1 MLCPAWLVVGDFRR
15 GGSDGTPSNQERK
28 IKMQTA
34 KNRKGVA
41 LGSIFALVVSLF
53 GAAPAASAATDGA
66 DIGIYPLSNVD
77 LTNFTG
83 LVTED
88 FPVYAQLKPGSSNT
102 NFADTKVVWKI
113 ENVSGAYDVTALATT
128 VSAAPGSYAT
138 SLPDGTSRNSVSA
151 VLGGQAMVHN
161 YSTTSYVAGDTNQAG
176 QTYSAIAH
184 VWAGATSTT
193 LTARVGSNVAPL
205 FVRVSTTSAVTSVSP
220 TATVR
225 LTAFIDE
232 IGGQNGVLDAGE
244 WFTTQLVTLKAT
256 SAFSPTLTVGS
267 PIQGNSVVTASAT
280 LAGLNYS
287 NINGKV
293 FLALT
298 ASHTAQVFTK
308 AGVGNGLAVTSSAIT
323 GAQASARAGV
333 VSESFNVI
341 NFTGSKYVGIQLRYI
356 PSGNPTDW
364 NSGSILGYNDGV
376 TNGWGATL
384 VAAPGVNVLSIS
396 AVVSADVKGGGTA
409 YDVRQNKTYTVKI
422 SASNLG
428 VNVAAKTVTV
438 TTGGT
443 ALATA
448 SRVLTINGVLRTVHQ
463 SFDVATDAS
472 GIATITIAASG
483 YANSETITIDADVD
497 NVDAADVTL
506 TVADPSYTLTADY
519 SNAVTGPGE
528 AVTLG
533 WTAEDQWG
541 VAYTGADHYLRITRG
556 GAGFSYA
563 TTVSYEAVTAGV
575 GSVSFTPSPAAKTGS
590 ATVTAQLMKLVN
602 GTYVSASSDAAIT
615 VNVSATASTFGT
627 GLADSYSAAVSYF
640 PSTVSWTTV
649 TAKASNT
656 GSAIVVTG
664 EGLVFRASAAL
675 PTTTSNT
682 ITVRANDSLHYS
694 FQVASLRAGTVTMS
708 LGTGSAATSSL
719 LVTAAAAYTSGA
731 TVTLDTTT
739 IVPGRTK
746 IVTGTLLDMNGNPVS
761 TGGTASIVVTYAGT
775 AGIPVGSMPTSTD
788 ADGQFK
794 VSILTSATD
803 SGTFTLTTVY
813 NKNGATTATVDK
825 ITSVNTITVGS
836 ATTTT
841 PSADQKVNAGSFKG
855 YVAVYA
861 KGYEGQRMSAKVGND
876 WVVVPVLASNFVRV
890 VEFTGAGYTIAVRIY
905 IDRVLVDTITVTTK

>member
-1 MLCPAWLVVGDFRR
+1 
-15 GGSDGTPSNQERK
+15 
-28 IKMQTA
+28 MQTA

-41 LGSIFALVVSLF
+41 LGSIFALIVSLF

-66 DIGIYPLSNVD
+66 DIGIYPLSNAD

-128 VSAAPGSYAT
+128 VSAAPGNYAT

-151 VLGGQAMVHN
+151 YVDESLGTPFHN
-161 YSTTSYVAGDTNQAG
+161 RSTASYVGGLAFQAG
-176 QTYSAIAH
+176 TTYSAIAH
-184 VWAGATSTT
+184 VWAGSTSAT
-193 LTARVGSNVAPL
+193 LTARVSSDRAPL
-205 FVRVSTTSAVTSVSP
+205 FVRVSTTSPVTSVSP

-267 PIQGNSVVTASAT
+267 PAQGDSVVTASAT
-280 LAGLNYS
+280 LAGLNFS
-287 NINGKV
+287 NLNGKA

-308 AGVGNGLAVTSSAIT
+308 AGVGNGLAVTSSALT

-333 VSESFNVI
+333 VSESFNVM
-341 NFTGSKYVGIQLRYI
+341 NFTGSRYVGIQLRYLAS
-356 PSGNPTDW
+356 SGTVGDW
-364 NSGSILGYNDGV
+364 DDGVILGYNDGV

-396 AVVSADVKGGGTA
+396 AVVSNDVKGGGTA

-428 VNVAAKTVTV
+428 VNVASKTVTV

-463 SFDVATDAS
+463 SFDVETDAS

-483 YANSETITIDADVD
+483 YANNERITIDADVD
-497 NVDAADVTL
+497 NVDADDVTL

-519 SNAVTGPGE
+519 TNAVTGPGE

-541 VAYTGADHYLRITRG
+541 VAYTGTDHYLRITRG
-556 GAGFSYA
+556 GDAGFNYA

-575 GSVSFTPSPAAKTGS
+575 GSVSFIPSPAAKTGS

-664 EGLVFRASAAL
+664 AGLVFRASADL
-675 PTTTSNT
+675 PTTTSGT
-682 ITVRANDSLHYS
+682 ITVRANGSLNYS

-746 IVTGTLLDMNGNPVS
+746 IVTGTLLDINGNPVS
-761 TGGTASIVVTYAGT
+761 TGNTASIVVTYAGT

-788 ADGQFK
+788 ANGQFK

-803 SGTFTLTTVY
+803 NGTFTLTTVY
-813 NKNGATTATVDK
+813 NKNGATTAAVDK